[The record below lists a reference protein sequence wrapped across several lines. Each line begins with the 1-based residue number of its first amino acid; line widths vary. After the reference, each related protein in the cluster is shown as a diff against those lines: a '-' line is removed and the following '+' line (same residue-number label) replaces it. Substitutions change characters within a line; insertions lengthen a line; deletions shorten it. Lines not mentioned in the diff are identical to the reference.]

1 MRIPTGGIPQP
12 SPPERR
18 DEADE
23 EAEALGRTYEQLRK
37 QEATHRLQEQ
47 EHSRAQ
53 QRVSE
58 ALRAAARRYRRRADL
73 RRAGE
78 HEVLARRERFLKGL
92 QLTQAGAAAKE
103 AHRRQEHALAGLSF
117 DVKQMG
123 TRLASLAGEQ
133 RAAAIAPPV
142 VTYRR
147 V

>member
-37 QEATHRLQEQ
+37 QEATHRLQ
-47 EHSRAQ
+47 
-53 QRVSE
+53 
-58 ALRAAARRYRRRADL
+58 
-73 RRAGE
+73 E